1 MTTLNHAFDAV
12 SIRELALKI
21 LRGTY
26 PPISPQYSPDLQ
38 GLIAEMLTIEPSQ
51 RPSIKRILEKE
62 FIKARI
68 GNLLV
73 STLSRHELLDLK
85 KLDQQDDT
93 Q

>member
-26 PPISPQYSPDLQ
+26 PPISSQYSPELH
-38 GLIAEMLTIEPSQ
+38 GLIAEMLTIDPSS

-85 KLDQQDDT
+85 KIEPEE
-93 Q
+93 